1 MRAAFFLLLALPLVM
16 GARILSVDHDDT
28 DDDDDR
34 RDHVRL
40 LDSDT
45 GTATPFALLS
55 DADRRI
61 LDLYHDTDHDQTI
74 ILDRTAITTLDKDG
88 FILSKV
94 MQPYDATVVALGYN
108 RNTTQL
114 FGIVE
119 GIKNDITLAMIDR
132 NDGTLTH
139 LASANATGSV
149 KTAYYAWSKGHFCVI
164 VAPPAGPA
172 AAAAAAA
179 AADTMLFFDTTTLD
193 GWWQSDVQPGFDIR
207 AVAINFVT
215 ENVYVLAAVNGSM
228 WFAISHMS
236 GQLQTALTALPD
248 GATITHGNAAVVDN
262 AANVAYCAVDVAGK
276 PTLLVFDLAQNG
288 TMVAHDL
295 AHESSALSLTIAQ

>member
-1 MRAAFFLLLALPLVM
+1 MVRPLNAPPTHTHTHPRPPPFYLVP
-16 GARILSVDHDDT
+16 GIQ
-28 DDDDDR
+28 
-34 RDHVRL
+34 
-40 LDSDT
+40 
-45 GTATPFALLS
+45 PFALLS
-55 DADRRI
+55 DADHRI
-61 LDLYHDTDHDQTI
+61 LDLYHDTDHDQTV
-74 ILDRTAITTLDKDG
+74 ILDRTAITTLDKAG
-88 FILSKV
+88 SVVSKV
-94 MQPYDATVVALGYN
+94 MQPSAGGTVVALGYN

-132 NDGTLTH
+132 NDGTISH

-172 AAAAAAA
+172 AAAAE
-179 AADTMLFFDTTTLD
+179 TMLFFDTTTLD

-248 GATITHGNAAVVDN
+248 GASVTHGNAAVVDN